1 MSPSL
6 GGYQRLRWAA
16 RITTMGAVAAALIYS
31 FILYFVINGA
41 GVLAMGTFAL
51 AAMFV
56 GVALIAW
63 QWSLVGGLCVV
74 DAGAIALNGVLSTNY
89 DLWIEAPFDTACVIY
104 MIGGFL
110 HLLRG
115 YLIHVHRRE
124 AKGA

>member
-63 QWSLVGGLCVV
+63 QWSLVGGIIVV
-74 DAGAIALNGVLSTNY
+74 AAGAIALNGVMSTNY
-89 DLWIEAPFDTACVIY
+89 DLRFEAFFDAFCVIY
-104 MIGGFL
+104 MIGGVL
-110 HLLRG
+110 HLIRA
-115 YLIHVHRRE
+115 YLIRRHRP
-124 AKGA
+124 KNK